1 MKLSAHKRRRIRCKQ
16 QGFTLL
22 EVMLALALS
31 FLVLLGVAMAIDLHL
46 RMLDKRQNEIEQS
59 QLSRS
64 VLQLI
69 REDIRGAVQYTPF
82 DSSALDDLIA
92 GLDPLGA
99 DAAQAALGGDPA
111 GDGGTG
117 GDSDPV
123 EDESSSAS
131 QAVATSVAPPTRP
144 GVYGNETALMVDV
157 SRLPRRDQLQYPQTL
172 NGVAL
177 LPSDIKTV
185 AYYVRIG
192 QSSTGA
198 ASKSS
203 DSATSGLVR
212 REVDRAVTR
221 YAIDFGGGAVLAD
234 AEEVIAPEVTAIYFR
249 YFDGREWQSSWD
261 SDELGRLPVAIEVT
275 VQIGGAQQG
284 TGSATSNTSASN
296 SSATNVQNVLQES
309 HTIVVYLPI
318 SEAVSEADE
327 EEADAAAAAATNTTG
342 S

>member
-1 MKLSAHKRRRIRCKQ
+1 MKLSSYKRRANQLKR

-31 FLVLLGVAMAIDLHL
+31 FLVLMGVAMAIDLHL

-99 DAAQAALGGDPA
+99 DAAQAALGGGQSDD
-111 GDGGTG
+111 GDADDAEPTA
-117 GDSDPV
+117 
-123 EDESSSAS
+123 EESSSAS
-131 QAVATSVAPPTRP
+131 QTVASSVAPPTRP

-157 SRLPRRDQLQYPQTL
+157 SRLPRRDQLLYPQTL
-172 NGVAL
+172 NGAPL

-185 AYYVRIG
+185 AYYVG
-192 QSSTGA
+192 TTQSS
-198 ASKSS
+198 ASAGTQSGNFT
-203 DSATSGLVR
+203 TSGLVR

-221 YAIDFGGGAVLAD
+221 YSIDFGGGAALAD
-234 AEEVIAPEVTAIYFR
+234 AEEVIAPEVTSIYFR
-249 YFDGREWQSSWD
+249 YFDGKEWQAYWD

-284 TGSATSNTSASN
+284 TGSTTTNTSVSN

-327 EEADAAAAAATNTTG
+327 EEAAAAEAAAAGTTG